1 MSYKEIED
9 DIVTSIIGLFKR
21 HQKVEIGENCCID
34 LVKLY
39 NNNNKFNCQY
49 SIVHAMYRYT
59 VDGYKWTMS
68 SDTDKEILES
78 LIRVIDRISTFAT
91 FEYYHYVITTYCI
104 NKRELFLAD
113 IKDRLKDYGEVSV
126 VTNLDDEGTSISLYS
141 YLPYDDVAL
150 KYYMDNYKYYL
161 NGEPKNK
168 FNNRVKLFIDTM
180 DYVKNSLGNYATM
193 KYKNNKIDVYKVE
206 GGKEEMSNE
215 VVNINSISFTVDDN
229 NVSVDFEGGIITI
242 NDTDYT
248 KGEFKNILKGLK
260 EVGVDVG
267 LQECES
273 PRV

>member
-21 HQKVEIGENCCID
+21 HQKVEIGENCFID

-39 NNNNKFNCQY
+39 NNNKFNCQY

-193 KYKNNKIDVYKVE
+193 KYKNNKIDIYKVE
-206 GGKEEMSNE
+206 GAKEEMSNE

-229 NVSVDFEGGIITI
+229 KVSVDFEDSIITI

-248 KGEFKNILKGLK
+248 KEEFKNILKGLK

-267 LQECES
+267 D
-273 PRV
+273 VK